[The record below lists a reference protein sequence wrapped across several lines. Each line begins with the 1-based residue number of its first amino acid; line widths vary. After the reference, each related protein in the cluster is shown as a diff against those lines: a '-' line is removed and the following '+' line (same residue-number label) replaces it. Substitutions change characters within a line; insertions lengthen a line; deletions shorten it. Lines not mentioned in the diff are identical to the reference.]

1 MLSHHLYFSVE
12 TLPPPTPL
20 IKRVGED
27 TMTHF
32 HDAEWNEISVKKQA
46 QSDAS
51 IVKFTYHML
60 IVMQIPPG
68 RDES

>member
-1 MLSHHLYFSVE
+1 
-12 TLPPPTPL
+12 
-20 IKRVGED
+20 
-27 TMTHF
+27 MTHF

-68 RDES
+68 PDES